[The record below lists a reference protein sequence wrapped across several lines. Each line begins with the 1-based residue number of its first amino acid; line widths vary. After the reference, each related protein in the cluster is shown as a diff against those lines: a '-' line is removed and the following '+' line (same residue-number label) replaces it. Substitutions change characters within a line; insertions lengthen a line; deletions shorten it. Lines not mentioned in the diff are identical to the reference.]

1 LQAKP
6 RFNIGLMRP
15 IIDEEMIEAGVSAL
29 RDERLVMG
37 ESVHKFEEEFARYC
51 GTRYAVSTGSGT
63 AALQI
68 AFQSI
73 GVKND
78 DEVLT
83 TPFSF
88 FATSNAI
95 IHAGAQPRFADVENF
110 GFNLDPRKASEK
122 ITSKTRVILPVHL
135 YGEPARMEEFLALA
149 EERDVSIVE
158 DACQAHGADYDGRK
172 VGSLGL
178 AGCFSFYSSK
188 NMTVGGDG
196 GMITTDDEDL
206 AKAARSFRDCGRASR
221 YEMSRVGFTS
231 RLNTVNAAIGRV
243 QLRRLDK
250 WNSNR
255 RGIADLYRR
264 ELEGV
269 DGITLPPAENSEE
282 TPVYHLFVI
291 RSLNRDRI
299 MKHLEENGIESAV
312 HYPIPIHLQAHYRRE
327 YGFSEGSFP
336 ESEKLA
342 REVLSLPIHPMLS
355 EQEVRQV
362 SETVRE
368 AAQLTS

>member
-1 LQAKP
+1 
-6 RFNIGLMRP
+6 MRP
-15 IIDEEMIEAGVSAL
+15 IIDDEMIEASASAL

-73 GVKND
+73 GLKND
-78 DEVLT
+78 DEVMT

-95 IHAGAQPRFADVENF
+95 IHAGAQPRFADVENS
-110 GFNLDPRKASEK
+110 GFNLDPGKTSEK
-122 ITSKTRVILPVHL
+122 MTSKTRVVLPVHL
-135 YGEPARMEEFLALA
+135 YGQPARMAEFLALK
-149 EERDVSIVE
+149 EEHGLSVVE
-158 DACQAHGADYDGRK
+158 DACQAHGAEYDGKK

-196 GMITTDDEDL
+196 GMITTDDEEL
-206 AKAARSFRDCGRASR
+206 ADAARSFRDCGRAAK
-221 YEMSRVGFTS
+221 YEMSRVGYTS

-250 WNSNR
+250 WNSLR
-255 RGIADLYRR
+255 RGIATVYRR
-264 ELEGV
+264 DLEGV
-269 DGITLPPAENSEE
+269 EGIRLPPEENSKEV
-282 TPVYHLFVI
+282 PVYHLFVI
-291 RSLNRDRI
+291 RSEHRDRI
-299 MKHLEENGIESAV
+299 AKRLEEKGIESAI
-312 HYPIPIHLQAHYRRE
+312 HYPIPINLQAHYRYQ
-327 YGFSEGSFP
+327 YGFSAGSFP
-336 ESEKLA
+336 VPE
-342 REVLSLPIHPMLS
+342 M
-355 EQEVRQV
+355 
-362 SETVRE
+362 
-368 AAQLTS
+368 

>member
-1 LQAKP
+1 
-6 RFNIGLMRP
+6 MRP
-15 IIDEEMIEAGVSAL
+15 IIDEEMLEAGLSAL
-29 RDERLVMG
+29 RNERLVMG

-51 GTRYAVSTGSGT
+51 GTRYAISTGSGT
-63 AALQI
+63 SALQI
-68 AFQSI
+68 ALQSI

-95 IHAGAQPRFADVENF
+95 IHAGAQPRFADVETS
-110 GFNLDPRKASEK
+110 GFNLDPEKTSEK
-122 ITSKTRVILPVHL
+122 ITSKTRIIEPVHI
-135 YGEPARMEEFLALA
+135 YGEPARMDEFLDLA
-149 EERDVSIVE
+149 EDRDIGIVE
-158 DACQAHGADYDGRK
+158 DACQAHGAEYAGRK
-172 VGSLGL
+172 VGSLGT

-196 GMITTDDEDL
+196 GMITTNNEEVAD
-206 AKAARSFRDCGRASR
+206 AARSFRDCGRASR

-250 WNSNR
+250 WNSRR
-255 RGIADLYRR
+255 RGLANLYRR
-264 ELEGV
+264 ELGGV
-269 DGITLPPAENSEE
+269 SGVTLPPAEGAKE

-291 RSLNRDRI
+291 RSQHRDRI
-299 MKHLEENGIESAV
+299 MKHLEENGIESAI
-312 HYPIPIHLQAHYRRE
+312 HYPIPIHLQAHYRHE

-336 ESEKLA
+336 VSERLA
-342 REVLSLPIHPMLS
+342 QEVVSLPMHPMLT
-355 EQEVRQV
+355 EQEVHQV
-362 SETVRE
+362 SEIVRE

>member
-1 LQAKP
+1 
-6 RFNIGLMRP
+6 MRP
-15 IIDEEMIEAGVSAL
+15 IIDDEMIEASASAL

-73 GVKND
+73 GLKND

-95 IHAGAQPRFADVENF
+95 IHAGAQPRFADVENS
-110 GFNLDPRKASEK
+110 GFNLDPGKTSEK
-122 ITSKTRVILPVHL
+122 MTSKTRVVLPVHL
-135 YGEPARMEEFLALA
+135 YGQPARMAEFLALT
-149 EERDVSIVE
+149 EEHGLSVVE
-158 DACQAHGADYDGRK
+158 DACQAHGAEYDGKK

-196 GMITTDDEDL
+196 GMITTDDEEL
-206 AKAARSFRDCGRASR
+206 ADAARSFRDCGRASR

-243 QLRRLDK
+243 QLRKLDK
-250 WNSNR
+250 WNNNR
-255 RGIADLYRR
+255 RGIANLYRR

-269 DGITLPPAENSEE
+269 DGITLPPAENSRE

-291 RSLNRDRI
+291 RSPNRDRI
-299 MKHLEENGIESAV
+299 MKHLEENGIESAI
-312 HYPIPIHLQAHYRRE
+312 HYPIPIHLQGHYQRQ

-336 ESEKLA
+336 ISENLA
-342 REVLSLPIHPMLS
+342 KEVLSLPMHPMLT

-368 AAQLTS
+368 EAQPTS

>member
-1 LQAKP
+1 MSP
-6 RFNIGLMRP
+6 VV
-15 IIDEEMIEAGVSAL
+15 DEEMLEAGLSAL

-37 ESVHKFEEEFARYC
+37 ESVLKFEEEFANYC
-51 GTRYAVSTGSGT
+51 GTLYAVSTGSGT

-68 AFQSI
+68 ALQSI
-73 GVKND
+73 GIRNE

-88 FATSNAI
+88 FATANAI
-95 IHAGAQPRFADVENF
+95 IHAGAQPRFADVEDS
-110 GFNLDPRKASEK
+110 GFNLDPGKTSEK
-122 ITSKTRVILPVHL
+122 MTSKTRVIEPVHL
-135 YGEPARMEEFLALA
+135 YGQPSRMAELLELA
-149 EERDVSIVE
+149 EEHGISIIE
-158 DACQAHGADYDGRK
+158 DACQAHGAEYDGRK

-206 AKAARSFRDCGRASR
+206 ANAARSLRDCGRASR
-221 YEMSRVGFTS
+221 YEMSRVGYTS
-231 RLNTVNAAIGRV
+231 RLNTVSAAIGRV

-250 WNSNR
+250 WNSIR
-255 RGIADLYRR
+255 RGIANLYRR

-269 DGITLPPAENSEE
+269 EGITLPPTESSKE

-291 RSLNRDRI
+291 KSQNRDRI
-299 MKHLEENGIESAV
+299 VKHLEENGIESAI
-312 HYPIPIHLQAHYRRE
+312 HYPIPIHLQAPYQRQ

-336 ESEKLA
+336 VSEKLA
-342 REVLSLPIHPMLS
+342 REVLSLPMHPLLT
-355 EQEVRQV
+355 EQEVRLV
-362 SETVRE
+362 SERVRE
-368 AAQLTS
+368 ASQLTS

>member
-1 LQAKP
+1 
-6 RFNIGLMRP
+6 MRP
-15 IIDEEMIEAGVSAL
+15 VVDEEMLQAGLSAL

-68 AFQSI
+68 ALQSMGI
-73 GVKND
+73 RSD

-95 IHAGAQPRFADVENF
+95 IHAGAQPRFADVEDS
-110 GFNLDPRKASEK
+110 GFNLDPGKASEK
-122 ITSKTRVILPVHL
+122 ITSKTRAIEPVHL
-135 YGEPARMEEFLALA
+135 YGQPARMNEFLALA
-149 EERDVSIVE
+149 EDHSISIVE
-158 DACQAHGADYDGRK
+158 DACQAHGAQYDGKK

-196 GMITTDDEDL
+196 GMITTDDGDL
-206 AKAARSFRDCGRASR
+206 ADAARSFRDCGRASR

-243 QLRRLDK
+243 QLKRLDK
-250 WNSNR
+250 WNSIR
-255 RGIADLYRR
+255 RGIANLYRR

-269 DGITLPPAENSEE
+269 EGITLPPAESSIE

-291 RSLNRDRI
+291 RSQNRDRI
-299 MKHLEENGIESAV
+299 AKHLEENRIESAI
-312 HYPIPIHLQAHYRRE
+312 HYPIPIHLHAHYRQH
-327 YGFSEGSFP
+327 YGFSEASFP
-336 ESEKLA
+336 RSEKLA
-342 REVLSLPIHPMLS
+342 KEVLSLPIHPMLT

-368 AAQLTS
+368 AAKLTD

>member
-1 LQAKP
+1 
-6 RFNIGLMRP
+6 MRP

-68 AFQSI
+68 AIQSI
-73 GVKND
+73 GVKSD

-95 IHAGAQPRFADVENF
+95 IHAGAQPRFADVENS
-110 GFNLDPRKASEK
+110 GFNLDPGKISEK
-122 ITSKTRVILPVHL
+122 ITSRTRVVLPVHL
-135 YGEPARMEEFLALA
+135 YGQPARMDEFSALA
-149 EERDVSIVE
+149 KEHGMSIVE
-158 DACQAHGADYDGRK
+158 DACQAHGAEYDGRK
-172 VGSLGL
+172 IGSLGL

-196 GMITTDDEDL
+196 GMITTDDEEL
-206 AKAARSFRDCGRASR
+206 ANAARSFRDCGRASR

-231 RLNTVNAAIGRV
+231 RLDT
-243 QLRRLDK
+243 
-250 WNSNR
+250 WNSAR
-255 RGIADLYRR
+255 RGIANLYRR

-269 DGITLPPAENSEE
+269 DGITLPPTENPKE

-291 RSLNRDRI
+291 RSQNRDPI
-299 MKHLEENGIESAV
+299 MKHLEENGIESAI
-312 HYPIPIHLQAHYRRE
+312 HYPIPIHLQAHYRRQ

-336 ESEKLA
+336 QSEKLA
-342 REVLSLPIHPMLS
+342 REVLSLPMHPMLT
-355 EQEVRQV
+355 EQQVHQV

-368 AAQLTS
+368 AVQLTS

>member
-1 LQAKP
+1 
-6 RFNIGLMRP
+6 MRP
-15 IIDEEMIEAGVSAL
+15 IVDEEMLEAGLSAL

-37 ESVHKFEEEFARYC
+37 ESVHKFEEDFARYC

-68 AFQSI
+68 ALQSMGI
-73 GVKND
+73 RND

-95 IHAGAQPRFADVENF
+95 IHAGAQPRFGDVEDS
-110 GFNLDPRKASEK
+110 GFNLDPGKASEK
-122 ITSKTRVILPVHL
+122 ITAKTRAIEPVHL
-135 YGEPARMEEFLALA
+135 YGQPARMNEFLALA
-149 EERDVSIVE
+149 EDRGISIVE
-158 DACQAHGADYDGRK
+158 DACQAHGAEFDGRK

-196 GMITTDDEDL
+196 GMITTDDGDL
-206 AKAARSFRDCGRASR
+206 ADAARSFRDCGRASR

-250 WNSNR
+250 WNSIR
-255 RGIADLYRR
+255 RGIANLYRR

-269 DGITLPPAENSEE
+269 EGITLPPAESSRE

-291 RSLNRDRI
+291 RSQNRDRI
-299 MKHLEENGIESAV
+299 MKHLEENGIESAI
-312 HYPIPIHLQAHYRRE
+312 HYPIPTHLQAHYRRE

-336 ESEKLA
+336 QSEKLA
-342 REVLSLPIHPMLS
+342 KEVLSLPIHPMLT

-368 AAQLTS
+368 AAELTD